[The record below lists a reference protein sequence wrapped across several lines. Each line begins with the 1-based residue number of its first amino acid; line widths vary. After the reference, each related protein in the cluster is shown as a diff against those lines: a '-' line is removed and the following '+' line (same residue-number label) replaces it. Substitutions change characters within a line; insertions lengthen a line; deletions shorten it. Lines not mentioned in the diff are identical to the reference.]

1 MNKKYP
7 LVNDLK
13 KKAKK
18 RIPKFAFEY
27 LEGGCNEEINLTK
40 NKSDLNKIQLNP
52 HYIKKF
58 SGYSLSTKIFDI
70 KYNSP
75 FGIAPIGLQGL
86 IWPNSP
92 IILAKAANKFNIPY
106 VLSTVSTASIEEISE
121 VSDGKAW
128 FQLYYPAEEKIRI
141 DILERAKNSGIKVLV
156 LLCDVP
162 SFGYRGNDI
171 KNGLS
176 MPPKM
181 NINNFIQIIKNPTW
195 AFNTLYFGKPNFA
208 TLKPYMPKNLN
219 LGQLGRFMDQTFSGR
234 LNYDRIAKIRDIWKD
249 KLVIKGIVNELD
261 TETSIKLGL
270 DGIIISNHGGR
281 QLDPGLSSIDALRKI
296 YPKFKNKITI
306 MMDSGIKSGPDIARS
321 IACGAQFT
329 FLGRSF
335 MYGVGAL
342 GKSGGDHTIEILNTQ
357 LNQIMEQLS
366 CENILDLKNHL
377 IN

>member
-1 MNKKYP
+1 
-7 LVNDLK
+7 
-13 KKAKK
+13 
-18 RIPKFAFEY
+18 
-27 LEGGCNEEINLTK
+27 
-40 NKSDLNKIQLNP
+40 
-52 HYIKKF
+52 
-58 SGYSLSTKIFDI
+58 
-70 KYNSP
+70 
-75 FGIAPIGLQGL
+75 
-86 IWPNSP
+86 
-92 IILAKAANKFNIPY
+92 
-106 VLSTVSTASIEEISE
+106 
-121 VSDGKAW
+121 
-128 FQLYYPAEEKIRI
+128 
-141 DILERAKNSGIKVLV
+141 
-156 LLCDVP
+156 
-162 SFGYRGNDI
+162 
-171 KNGLS
+171 
-176 MPPKM
+176 M

-281 QLDPGLSSIDALRKI
+281 QLDPGLSSINALRKI

-377 IN
+377 IK

>member
-1 MNKKYP
+1 MSLELLARILTQARVDASKPLRSIRSIPNALLNRGGDWNNHLNQSNILRKPYP
-7 LVNDLK
+7 YLMFKGAPNAADHNYLGY
-13 KKAKK
+13 
-18 RIPKFAFEY
+18 RISDPITRNTINIALF
-27 LEGGCNEEINLTK
+27 GGST
-40 NKSDLNKIQLNP
+40 
-52 HYIKKF
+52 
-58 SGYSLSTKIFDI
+58 GYHG
-70 KYNSP
+70 N
-75 FGIAPIGLQGL
+75 
-86 IWPNSP
+86 
-92 IILAKAANKFNIPY
+92 
-106 VLSTVSTASIEEISE
+106 
-121 VSDGKAW
+121 
-128 FQLYYPAEEKIRI
+128 RI
-141 DILERAKNSGIKVLV
+141 DILKRAKNSGIKVLV

>member
-13 KKAKK
+13 KRAKK

-27 LEGGCNEEINLTK
+27 LEGGCNEEINLSK

-106 VLSTVSTASIEEISE
+106 ILSTVSTASIEEISE

-156 LLCDVP
+156 LLSDVP

-219 LGQLGRFMDQTFSGR
+219 LGQLED
-234 LNYDRIAKIRDIWKD
+234 LW
-249 KLVIKGIVNELD
+249 
-261 TETSIKLGL
+261 IKLF
-270 DGIIISNHGGR
+270 
-281 QLDPGLSSIDALRKI
+281 RKI
-296 YPKFKNKITI
+296 K
-306 MMDSGIKSGPDIARS
+306 
-321 IACGAQFT
+321 
-329 FLGRSF
+329 L
-335 MYGVGAL
+335 
-342 GKSGGDHTIEILNTQ
+342 
-357 LNQIMEQLS
+357 
-366 CENILDLKNHL
+366 
-377 IN
+377 